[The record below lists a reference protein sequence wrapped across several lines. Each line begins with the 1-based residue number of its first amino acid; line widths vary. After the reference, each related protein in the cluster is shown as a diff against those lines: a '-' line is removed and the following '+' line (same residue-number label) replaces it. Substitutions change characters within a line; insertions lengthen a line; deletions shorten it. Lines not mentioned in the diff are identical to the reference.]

1 MIVKQAG
8 GVVLMGHQVVLRRTA
23 RGEYL
28 FPKGHI
34 DPGETEEE
42 TARFPKG
49 HIDPGETEE
58 ETARREVAEETG
70 VEAEIVAP
78 LGEIG
83 FSYQGDDYRVA
94 MFLMRVTRWLPDWPE
109 HLARDTVVVPRE
121 QVAGLLSFE
130 SYRQLWAEAEKLL

>member
-42 TARFPKG
+42 TAR
-49 HIDPGETEE
+49 
-58 ETARREVAEETG
+58 REVAEETG
-70 VEAEIVAP
+70 VEAEIVVP

-121 QVAGLLSFE
+121 QVAGLLSFG

>member
-28 FPKGHI
+28 
-34 DPGETEEE
+34 
-42 TARFPKG
+42 FPKG

>member
-42 TARFPKG
+42 TAR
-49 HIDPGETEE
+49 
-58 ETARREVAEETG
+58 REVAEETG
-70 VEAEIVAP
+70 VEAGIVAP

-94 MFLMRVTRWLPDWPE
+94 MFLMRVTRRLPDWPE

>member
-42 TARFPKG
+42 TAR
-49 HIDPGETEE
+49 
-58 ETARREVAEETG
+58 REVAEETG
-70 VEAEIVAP
+70 VEAEIVVP